1 MNKKSKNKNLLF
13 FNEAI
18 EYFDKF
24 TSQDILSNETVSENN
39 YNTNFLRDA
48 MLNELDNLKTI
59 IESNPDFKL
68 EALSEGE
75 KQKFR
80 KFIKFY
86 SLCPLCGGFN
96 HYFNLKQLFFDKNKK
111 NLIETLIKFMNVKNK
126 KFKSYKFK
134 FNFGI
139 LCCDCYQKMM
149 QK

>member
-59 IESNPDFKL
+59 IESNPDLKL

-86 SLCPLCGGFN
+86 SLCPICGGFN
-96 HYFNLKQLFFDKNKK
+96 HYFNLKQLFFNRSKK
-111 NLIETLIKFMNVKNK
+111 SLIETLIKFMNVKNK

>member
-24 TSQDILSNETVSENN
+24 TAQDILSNEIVSENN
-39 YNTNFLRDA
+39 YNANFLRDE
-48 MLNELDNLKTI
+48 MLNELDNLKSI
-59 IESNPDFKL
+59 IESNPDLKL
-68 EALSEGE
+68 EALSEVE
-75 KQKFR
+75 KQKFQ

-86 SLCPLCGGFN
+86 SLCPICGGFN

-111 NLIETLIKFMNVKNK
+111 NLMETLMKFMNVRTK
-126 KFKSYKFK
+126 KFKSYNL
-134 FNFGI
+134 NFGI
-139 LCCDCYQKMM
+139 PCCDCYQKMM